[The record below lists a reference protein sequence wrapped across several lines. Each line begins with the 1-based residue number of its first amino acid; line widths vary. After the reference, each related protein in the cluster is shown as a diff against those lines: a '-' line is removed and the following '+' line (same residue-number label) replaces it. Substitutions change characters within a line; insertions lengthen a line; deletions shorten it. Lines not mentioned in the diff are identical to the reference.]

1 MKISYF
7 VLCLLVFSIC
17 ACSPESN
24 NIEDPQSEESSN
36 DITKLNIPRDFNI
49 IQPKRLKLRYK
60 LGPLKIKHYVGQ
72 K

>member
-36 DITKLNIPRDFNI
+36 DITKLNIPRDFNYNTTEEI
-49 IQPKRLKLRYK
+49 EVEIQVRSIENQALR
-60 LGPLKIKHYVGQ
+60 G
-72 K
+72 